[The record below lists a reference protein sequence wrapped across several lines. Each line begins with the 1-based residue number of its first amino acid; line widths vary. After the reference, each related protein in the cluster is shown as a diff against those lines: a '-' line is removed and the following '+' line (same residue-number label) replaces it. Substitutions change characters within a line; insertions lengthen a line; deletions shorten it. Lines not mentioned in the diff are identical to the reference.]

1 MGAHLN
7 TVQAI
12 LQVSAK
18 LYQHLTELP
27 SDDERDVFIEKVH
40 QYLDDRGVLI
50 DQLQHEGFQIDL
62 SNKAHATLAELDKGI
77 KGRLDKVM
85 KSIQADMKDLQNAKK
100 NEQQYMNPYSSVQ
113 VMDGRYY
120 DKKN

>member
-1 MGAHLN
+1 MN
-7 TVQAI
+7 TVQAV

-18 LYQHLTELP
+18 LYQHLTVLP
-27 SDDERDVFIEKVH
+27 SEDERDNFIEKIH
-40 QYLDDRGVLI
+40 LYLDERGQLI
-50 DQLQHEGFQIDL
+50 DQLQHEGFQVDL
-62 SNKAHATLAELDKGI
+62 MSKAHATLAELDKGI
-77 KGRLDKVM
+77 QGRLDKVM

-100 NEQQYMNPYSSVQ
+100 NEQQYMNPYASVQ

>member
-1 MGAHLN
+1 MN
-7 TVQAI
+7 TVQDL

-18 LYQHLTELP
+18 LYQHLTILP
-27 SDDERDVFIEKVH
+27 SEDERDVFIEKVH
-40 QYLDDRGVLI
+40 QYLDERGVLVE
-50 DQLQHEGFQIDL
+50 QLQQEGFQVDL
-62 SNKAHATLAELDKGI
+62 TNKAHATLAELDTGI
-77 KGRLDKVM
+77 KERLDKVM

-100 NEQQYMNPYSSVQ
+100 NEQQYLNPYANVQ